1 VTQPEQPATSA
12 RADEPPGSAPG
23 AEEAGPDR
31 AEEPTAARPR
41 AEEPSIQ
48 DLLSAWVE
56 ALGARVRGHA
66 DLVMAETRLALST
79 FLLMIFLTLLAA
91 GAVLFAWAFL
101 VLALAQVPL
110 AAGASPLLTALILLA
125 VHLLLAVILWRT
137 ASGLGRNMEFQAT
150 RRLLSPRGD
159 GGDRAGGDDH

>member
-1 VTQPEQPATSA
+1 VSQPDEPAASAREGAQPE
-12 RADEPPGSAPG
+12 SAPG
-23 AEEAGPDR
+23 AERAAADGEA
-31 AEEPTAARPR
+31 
-41 AEEPSIQ
+41 EPSSPPQADGPSISE
-48 DLLSAWVE
+48 LLSAWVD

-110 AAGASPLLTALILLA
+110 AAGASPLVTALILLA
-125 VHLLLAVILWRT
+125 VHLLLALILWRT
-137 ASGLGRNMEFQAT
+137 VSGLGRNMEFRAT
-150 RRLLSPRGD
+150 RRLLSPGAD
-159 GGDRAGGDDH
+159 GVERAGGDEN

>member
-1 VTQPEQPATSA
+1 VSQPEQPATSA
-12 RADEPPGSAPG
+12 REGESPESAPG
-23 AEEAGPDR
+23 AEQAGPDH
-31 AEEPTAARPR
+31 ADEPGAAQPR
-41 AEEPSIQ
+41 ADEPSIQ

-56 ALGARVRGHA
+56 AFGARVRGHA

-159 GGDRAGGDDH
+159 GGERAGGDDH